1 MSAASN
7 GERAPTATARASSA
21 SGSSWAWTSARRT
34 VRLRRSVAGTGM
46 RGSCAWSLERGS
58 HSEAAAIRS
67 QMGEMWNVFGRKI
80 WRRLLSRSVSKRRS
94 QLWVR
99 PSACGEEGVGRGRVS
114 IGCGASLTLA
124 LWYGVR
130 LTLVGGLWRV
140 GCGRWVLQ
148 GGAHV
153 EKSARVCLLD
163 PVLLAHEA
171 SVRLGSKRGVRM
183 RLTRL
188 RHLEEETVG
197 RLLVLGEAL
206 HDRGMELLHRIARRA
221 RRARCAQPAGLL
233 RAAREE
239 HATESSWNTRVYFC
253 CFLGSYTQIGNHVDG
268 ALRPSRRHYQA
279 AATERLDDAVMDWAH
294 ELLWCRHRAAR

>member
-7 GERAPTATARASSA
+7 GERARTATARASSA

-46 RGSCAWSLERGS
+46 RGSCAWSLARGS

-99 PSACGEEGVGRGRVS
+99 PSACGQEGVGRGRVS

-140 GCGRWVLQ
+140 GSAGR
-148 GGAHV
+148 
-153 EKSARVCLLD
+153 C
-163 PVLLAHEA
+163 
-171 SVRLGSKRGVRM
+171 
-183 RLTRL
+183 
-188 RHLEEETVG
+188 
-197 RLLVLGEAL
+197 
-206 HDRGMELLHRIARRA
+206 ARR
-221 RRARCAQPAGLL
+221 
-233 RAAREE
+233 EE
-239 HATESSWNTRVYFC
+239 R
-253 CFLGSYTQIGNHVDG
+253 
-268 ALRPSRRHYQA
+268 
-279 AATERLDDAVMDWAH
+279 
-294 ELLWCRHRAAR
+294 

>member
-7 GERAPTATARASSA
+7 GERARTATARASSA

-34 VRLRRSVAGTGM
+34 VRLRRSVADTGM
-46 RGSCAWSLERGS
+46 RGSCAWSLARGS

-67 QMGEMWNVFGRKI
+67 QMGEMWNVFGKKI

-99 PSACGEEGVGRGRVS
+99 PSACGEEGVERGRVS

-130 LTLVGGLWRV
+130 LTPVGGLWRV
-140 GCGRWVLQ
+140 GCGGWVLQ

-153 EKSARVCLLD
+153 EESARVCLLD

-197 RLLVLGEAL
+197 RLLVPGEAL
-206 HDRGMELLHRIARRA
+206 HDGGMELLHRIARRA
-221 RRARCAQPAGLL
+221 RRARCTQPAGLL

-239 HATESSWNTRVYFC
+239 HATESMEYSCLRV
-253 CFLGSYTQIGNHVDG
+253 S
-268 ALRPSRRHYQA
+268 
-279 AATERLDDAVMDWAH
+279 
-294 ELLWCRHRAAR
+294 

>member
-46 RGSCAWSLERGS
+46 RGSCAWSLARGS

-99 PSACGEEGVGRGRVS
+99 PSACGEEGVWRGSVEREWGEGVGKREWGEGVGRGRVS
-114 IGCGASLTLA
+114 IGCGASLTLAPLTLA

-140 GCGRWVLQ
+140 GCGGWVLQ

-153 EKSARVCLLD
+153 EESARVCLLD

-206 HDRGMELLHRIARRA
+206 HDRGMELLHRIAHRA

-239 HATESSWNTRVYFC
+239 HATESSWNTRVYQ
-253 CFLGSYTQIGNHVDG
+253 LVVS
-268 ALRPSRRHYQA
+268 
-279 AATERLDDAVMDWAH
+279 
-294 ELLWCRHRAAR
+294 